1 MVQGDARV
9 YLAPPDTR
17 SVSPTNAKAYWLS
30 KQLIQWTQV
39 DGSGSFKLHHSA
51 TAQITAAKE
60 GKVAGADGSITLDCF
75 TGSVPAAAATR
86 FKFIGAGVVL
96 AVKDADAAQLGELHK
111 KRQRHGPLHASSPLG
126 RRLRAALSYGGPRAG
141 QGPPP

>member
-1 MVQGDARV
+1 LTIKSQLSEVWMVQGDARV

-60 GKVAGADGSITLDCF
+60 GKVAGADGSITLDAF
-75 TGSVPAAAATR
+75 TSSSSALASCWRSRMPTRPSSASCTRSDSATGRFTPAARSA
-86 FKFIGAGVVL
+86 VVF
-96 AVKDADAAQLGELHK
+96 V
-111 KRQRHGPLHASSPLG
+111 
-126 RRLRAALSYGGPRAG
+126 LR
-141 QGPPP
+141 